1 MSYLGQVPEAL
12 FPFPCRPRF
21 RQALVREASKLR
33 NGALARDFLAI
44 HASWWRPSHDDNGS
58 RSILP
63 RNLLRDALARE
74 APKHRNGA
82 LARDF
87 LANYSSWC
95 LARGRVSSLDG
106 HGGVVRIQSTECFS
120 QELV

>member
-1 MSYLGQVPEAL
+1 MPNY
-12 FPFPCRPRF
+12 
-21 RQALVREASKLR
+21 
-33 NGALARDFLAI
+33 
-44 HASWWRPSHDDNGS
+44 DDNGS

-74 APKHRNGA
+74 APKHRNGV
-82 LARDF
+82 LARDS
-87 LANYSSWC
+87 LASYSRWR

-106 HGGVVRIQSTECFS
+106 HGGVVRVQSTKCFT